1 MSEVVVAR
9 PAYLAPLARLG
20 ASLESRL
27 PPARVT
33 WIGLLAIAFNG
44 LAVLG
49 GVGALSVVVL
59 PLVAVVVDLGLQ
71 WVRFERLRF
80 PDAAIATGLF
90 ITVLLPPT
98 VILAEAAVVCGAAI
112 ALRHAIRFRGRP
124 VWNPAILGVVLGTLL
139 FGMSPAWWVSLGAYG
154 EPLLVAVGLL
164 VLVRSRIG
172 WRLPATFFAIYPLFS
187 VLEHVL
193 FGAALSSR
201 VLLLTFV
208 DPSALFFGLLMV
220 PEPRTAPAR
229 TAAQPLYSAFVALGS
244 VFLSLVLPAIGFFL
258 SLLGSNLI
266 SVAMR
271 RGRAPSGATT
281 VSRPARRRQPATE
294 RWSITRRVGVGVFA
308 LMLVGFA
315 AAAAGP
321 PAHPQVLL
329 ASHPLTNG
337 GGSGGGSGC
346 ASDNASIPA
355 STLSM
360 LHQAL
365 GPSVILSY
373 APNTAVTVFYD
384 PVNQVTVTETD
395 LYEDYGY
402 AEFNGDDYAVSGCS
416 A

>member
-1 MSEVVVAR
+1 MS
-9 PAYLAPLARLG
+9 APLVLTPVLRARVVRLG

-33 WIGLLAIAFNG
+33 WVGLLAISFNG
-44 LAVLG
+44 LTVLG
-49 GVGALSVVVL
+49 GVGALSILVL

-71 WVRFERLRF
+71 SVRFERRRF
-80 PDAAIATGLF
+80 PDAALVTGLF
-90 ITVLLPPT
+90 IAVLLPPT
-98 VILAEAAVVCGAAI
+98 VVLPEAALVCGVAV
-112 ALRHAIRFRGRP
+112 ALRHAIRYHGRP
-124 VWNPAILGVVLGTLL
+124 VWNPAVLGVTLGALL

-154 EPLLVAVGLL
+154 EPLLVAVGLI
-164 VLVRSRIG
+164 VLARSRTG

-193 FGAALSSR
+193 FGAALSGR

-229 TAAQPLYSAFVALGS
+229 TAAQPLYAAFVALGS
-244 VFLSLVLPAIGFFL
+244 VFLSLALPAIGFFL

-266 SVAMR
+266 AVAMR
-271 RGRAPSGATT
+271 RGRDPAPPATA
-281 VSRPARRRQPATE
+281 SRSSRRRLPTKQ
-294 RWSITRRVGVGVFA
+294 RWSSARRVGVALSA
-308 LMLVGFA
+308 LMVLGFG

-321 PAHPQVLL
+321 PAHPAVLL
-329 ASHPLTNG
+329 ASHPLSS
-337 GGSGGGSGC
+337 GGSSGC

-360 LHQAL
+360 LHHVL

-373 APNTAVTVFYD
+373 SPNTAMTVFYD

-402 AEFNGDDYAVSGCS
+402 AEFNGDDFAVAGC
-416 A
+416 AG